1 MIISTTG
8 RPVARPAARGSES
21 TEGRR
26 GARLVF
32 LAVTLLCGTVAG
44 CSAGQNAETAR
55 ETSNTPGVDGAV
67 GPMVLD
73 DVFLETAATVP
84 AGGSVALR
92 AALTDQSALPG
103 RLLAVTTPVAAS
115 VELLTADG
123 TPATG
128 GIAVPGDGQVDTT
141 TGPVLIRLTGL
152 TRSLSPQAIV
162 PVTFDFGSAGRVT
175 LDDVPA
181 ATPAKR
187 QGGERDGRRPPTTG
201 WMTLFRR

>member
-1 MIISTTG
+1 MTISTTVG
-8 RPVARPAARGSES
+8 PVARPAARGSES
-21 TEGRR
+21 AGGRR

-32 LAVTLLCGTVAG
+32 LAVALVGGTLAG
-44 CSAGQNAETAR
+44 CSAGQVTQTAGQIPD
-55 ETSNTPGVDGAV
+55 TPGVDGAV

-92 AALTDQSALPG
+92 AALTDRSALPD
-103 RLLAVTTPVAAS
+103 RFVAVTTPVAAS
-115 VELLTADG
+115 VALLAPDG

-128 GIAVPGDGQVDTT
+128 GLAVPGEGQVDAT

-181 ATPAKR
+181 ATPAQR
-187 QGGERDGRRPPTTG
+187 HG
-201 WMTLFRR
+201 